1 MSDDNLDENNGTFT
15 EYRRL
20 ILGDIARLT
29 TEMDK
34 QREFQGEQ
42 GERMRVCRE
51 ELRREMEQRDNT
63 VLKKM
68 VELQEQVH
76 TDVNTIKEAIVKL
89 NVKSGIWGAIGG
101 AVPIAVGI
109 LAYFLKGMLTG

>member
-1 MSDDNLDENNGTFT
+1 MSDDNLEENNGSFT

-29 TEMDK
+29 GEMDK

-42 GERMRVCRE
+42 GERMRICRE
-51 ELRREMEQRDNT
+51 ELRREMEQRDDA
-63 VLKKM
+63 VLNKM

-76 TDVNTIKEAIVKL
+76 NDVATIKEAIVKL
-89 NVKSGIWGAIGG
+89 NIKSGIWDAIGG
-101 AVPIAVGI
+101 AIPIAVGI
-109 LAYFLKGMLTG
+109 LVYVLKGGVFG

>member
-1 MSDDNLDENNGTFT
+1 MEDNNGSFS

-20 ILGDIARLT
+20 ILGDIARLAG
-29 TEMDK
+29 EIDK
-34 QREFQGEQ
+34 MREFHGEQ

-63 VLKKM
+63 VLNRM
-68 VELQEQVH
+68 IELQEQVH
-76 TDVNTIKEAIVKL
+76 SDVATIKEAIVKL

-101 AVPIAVGI
+101 AIPIAVGI
-109 LAYFLKGMLTG
+109 LVYVLKGMVAG